1 MLWDELVR
9 HSDFSRIAS
18 YLFVYCLIGM
28 YIISSEKERGWFLL
42 IPTIWMLAGSKRC
55 SSERRE
61 EEVNVNGCKPRTG

>member
-1 MLWDELVR
+1 
-9 HSDFSRIAS
+9 
-18 YLFVYCLIGM
+18 M